1 MGIAG
6 SAASAYDAK
15 GAFCI
20 SSSWEPQKNTVEVQ
34 AAVKGYNLYTSSHV
48 GKWSFGSFV

>member
-1 MGIAG
+1 
-6 SAASAYDAK
+6 
-15 GAFCI
+15 
-20 SSSWEPQKNTVEVQ
+20 VEVQ